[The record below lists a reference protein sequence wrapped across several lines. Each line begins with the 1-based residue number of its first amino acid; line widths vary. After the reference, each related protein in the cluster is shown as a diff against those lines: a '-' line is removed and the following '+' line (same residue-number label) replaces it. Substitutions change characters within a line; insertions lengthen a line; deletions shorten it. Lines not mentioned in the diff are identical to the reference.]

1 MQLNTILWTAINAV
15 FPIILLILLGYFLK
29 IHNLISKK
37 FIVDGNNLVF
47 KIGLPCML
55 FINVYNIESF
65 SVIRWDIIGYVLAV
79 TVVIFVLGCITA
91 IFTTKV
97 PERKGVIWQCTFR
110 SNFAIIGLSLAGALG
125 GSAATGVA
133 AVISAF
139 SIPVFNIMGVIA
151 LTVFLNNSKGLG
163 KSIKSIIIN
172 IFKNPL
178 IIGVALGGVCLA
190 IRGWQIK
197 EFGEVVFS
205 LERDVKFFYSALN
218 NMKSLTTPL
227 ALIVLGGQFEFS
239 AVKELMKDI
248 VVGTVWRI
256 VIAPLIGIGGAI
268 LVSKYTSLCTFGP
281 NEYPALIALFGSPVA
296 VSSAV
301 MADSMG
307 NDKQLAA
314 QLVVWTSICSIVTIF
329 LTVCILMALGLL
341 AI

>member
-15 FPIILLILLGYFLK
+15 FPIILLILLGYWLK
-29 IHNLISKK
+29 NRNFISKK

-65 SVIRWDIIGYVLAV
+65 AAIRWDIIGYVLAV
-79 TVVIFVLGCITA
+79 TVVIFILGCVTA

-97 PERKGVIWQCTFR
+97 PERKGVIWQCSFR
-110 SNFAIIGLSLAGALG
+110 SNFAIIGLTLAGALG
-125 GSAATGVA
+125 GTEATGVA

-151 LTVFLNNSKGLG
+151 LTVFLNNSKGLA
-163 KSIKSIIIN
+163 KSIKSIVIN

-178 IIGVALGGVCLA
+178 IIGVALGGVCLG
-190 IRGWQIK
+190 IRAWQIR
-197 EFGEVVFS
+197 EYGEVVFS

-218 NMKSLTTPL
+218 NLKALTTPL

-256 VIAPLIGIGGAI
+256 VIAPMIGIGGAI
-268 LVSKYTSLCTFGP
+268 LVSKYTNLFSFGP